1 MIEFGK
7 RKENLNNMFNMY
19 NRRYTGSKYKLMEW
33 IRNLI
38 INNCTGDTFFDV
50 FAGTGVVTEY
60 LLKDFK
66 NFIVNDFLYSNEV
79 IYKGFLLQEEYDMN
93 KLIKITQNYNNKN
106 REKLEENYVSEN
118 FGDKYFNRDDAK
130 IIGKIREDLEENIF
144 NKKINDKEYFILLSS
159 LLFSMDKVAN
169 TCGHYDAYRK
179 IEKIDSR
186 FKYELII
193 PKQLDKNQKI
203 EIYREDSNK
212 LAKEIKAD
220 IAFIDPP
227 YNSRQYSR
235 FYHVLEN
242 ITKWE
247 KPELYGTA
255 LKPKEEN
262 MSEYC
267 KTSAPEVFKDLID
280 TLNVNYIVVTYNNT
294 YNSKSSSSKNKI
306 TLEEIKTMLEEKGET
321 KVFDKPYK
329 FFNAGKTEL
338 KNHKEYVFIT
348 KVEK

>member
-1 MIEFGK
+1 
-7 RKENLNNMFNMY
+7 MFNMY
-19 NRRYTGSKYKLMEW
+19 NRRYTGSKYRLMGW
-33 IRNLI
+33 IRMLI
-38 INNCTGDTFFDV
+38 INNCDGETFFDV

-60 LLKDFK
+60 LINDYEKY
-66 NFIVNDFLYSNEV
+66 IINDFLYSNEV
-79 IYKGFLLQEEYDMN
+79 IYKGFLLQENYDMD
-93 KLIKITQNYNNKN
+93 KLIKIVEKYNRINKI
-106 REKLEENYVSEN
+106 KLKDNYVSIN
-118 FGDKYFNRDDAK
+118 FGDKYFNKEDAK
-130 IIGKIREDLEENIF
+130 LIGEIRQDLETSFFQGEVNQ
-144 NKKINDKEYFILLSS
+144 KEYYMLLSS
-159 LLFSMDKVAN
+159 LLFSVDKVAN

-179 IEKIDSR
+179 IDKIESKFR
-186 FKYELII
+186 YELIL
-193 PKQLDKNQKI
+193 PKQLNEKQKV

-212 LAKEIKAD
+212 LAKKIKAD

-247 KPELYGTA
+247 KPKLYGTA

-267 KTSAPEVFKDLID
+267 KTSALNAFKDLID
-280 TLNVNYIVVTYNNT
+280 NLNVRYVVVTYNNT

-306 TLEEIKTMLEEKGET
+306 TLEEIKSVLDEKGET
-321 KVFDKPYK
+321 KIFAKPYK

>member
-1 MIEFGK
+1 
-7 RKENLNNMFNMY
+7 MFNMY
-19 NRRYTGSKYKLMEW
+19 NRRYTGNKYKLMEW
-33 IRNLI
+33 IKTLI
-38 INNCTGDTFFDV
+38 TQNCKGKTFFDV

-60 LLKDFK
+60 MIDDYEKY
-66 NFIVNDFLYSNEV
+66 IINDFLYSNEV
-79 IYKGFLLQEEYDMN
+79 IYKGFLLQEDYDMD
-93 KLIKITQNYNNKN
+93 KLIKIVEIYNKIN
-106 REKLEENYVSEN
+106 RKRLKDNYVSIN
-118 FGDKYFNRDDAK
+118 FGDKYFNKYDAK
-130 IIGKIREDLEENIF
+130 LIGKIREELETSIS
-144 NKKINDKEYFILLSS
+144 KKEINSKEYYILLSS
-159 LLFSMDKVAN
+159 LLFSIDKIAN

-179 IEKIDSR
+179 IDNIESK
-186 FKYELII
+186 FKYELIL
-193 PKQLDKNQKI
+193 PKKLDKKQKI

-212 LAKEIKAD
+212 LAKKVKAD

-235 FYHVLEN
+235 FYHILEN

-267 KTSAPEVFKDLID
+267 KTSAQKAFKDLID
-280 TLNVNYIVVTYNNT
+280 SLNVKYVVVTYNNT

-306 TLEEIKTMLEEKGET
+306 TLEEIKSILNEKGET
-321 KVFDKPYK
+321 KVFEKPYK
-329 FFNAGKTEL
+329 FFNAGKTQL

>member
-1 MIEFGK
+1 
-7 RKENLNNMFNMY
+7 MFNMY

-33 IRNLI
+33 IRTLI
-38 INNCTGDTFFDV
+38 LDNCEGKTFFDV

-60 LLKDFK
+60 MINDYEKYT
-66 NFIVNDFLYSNEV
+66 INDFLYSNEV
-79 IYKGFLLQEEYDMN
+79 IYKGFLLQENYDMD
-93 KLIKITQNYNNKN
+93 KLIKIIETYNKTNKT
-106 REKLEENYVSEN
+106 KLKDNYVSIN
-118 FGDKYFNRDDAK
+118 FGDKYFNKYDAK
-130 IIGKIREDLEENIF
+130 LIGKIREELETSIS
-144 NKKINDKEYFILLSS
+144 KKEINSKEYYILLSS
-159 LLFSMDKVAN
+159 LLFSIDKIAN

-179 IEKIDSR
+179 INNIESK
-186 FKYELII
+186 FKYELIL
-193 PKQLDKNQKI
+193 PKQLNEKQKI
-203 EIYREDSNK
+203 EIYREDSNS
-212 LAKEIKAD
+212 LAKKIKAD

-267 KTSAPEVFKDLID
+267 KTSAPNAFKDLID
-280 TLNVNYIVVTYNNT
+280 NLNVKYVVVTYNNT

-306 TLEEIKTMLEEKGET
+306 TLEEIKSILDEKGET

-348 KVEK
+348 KVKK

>member
-1 MIEFGK
+1 
-7 RKENLNNMFNMY
+7 MFNMY

-33 IRNLI
+33 IRELI
-38 INNCTGDTFFDV
+38 KDNCEGKTFFDV

-60 LLKDFK
+60 LINDYEK
-66 NFIVNDFLYSNEV
+66 FIINDFLYSNEV
-79 IYKGFLLQEEYDMN
+79 IYKGFLLQENYDMDKLANIVELYN
-93 KLIKITQNYNNKN
+93 KKDRT
-106 REKLEENYVSEN
+106 KLKDNYVSIN
-118 FGDKYFNRDDAK
+118 FGNKYFNDSDAK
-130 IIGKIREDLEENIF
+130 LIGKIREDLG
-144 NKKINDKEYFILLSS
+144 NKISKKEINNKEYYILLSP
-159 LLFSMDKVAN
+159 LLFSIDKIAN

-179 IEKIDSR
+179 IDNIESK
-186 FKYELII
+186 FKYELIL
-193 PKQLDKNQKI
+193 PKKLNKKQKI
-203 EIYREDSNK
+203 EIFREDSNK
-212 LAKEIKAD
+212 LAKKVKAD

-267 KTSAPEVFKDLID
+267 KTSAPTIFKDLID
-280 TLNVNYIVVTYNNT
+280 NLNVKYIVVTYNNT

-306 TLEEIKTMLEEKGET
+306 TLEEIKEILEEKGKT

-329 FFNAGKTEL
+329 FFNAGKTDL

>member
-1 MIEFGK
+1 
-7 RKENLNNMFNMY
+7 MFNMY

-33 IRNLI
+33 IKTLI
-38 INNCTGDTFFDV
+38 TDNCKGKTFFDV

-60 LLKDFK
+60 MINDYEKY
-66 NFIVNDFLYSNEV
+66 IINDFLYSNEV
-79 IYKGFLLQEEYDMN
+79 IYKGFLLQEDYDMD
-93 KLIKITQNYNNKN
+93 KLIKIVEIYNKTNKS
-106 REKLEENYVSEN
+106 KLKDNYVSNN
-118 FGDKYFNRDDAK
+118 FGGKYFNKDDAK
-130 IIGKIREDLEENIF
+130 LIGKIREDLETNSSR
-144 NKKINDKEYFILLSS
+144 NKINNKEYYILLSS
-159 LLFSMDKVAN
+159 LLFSMDKIAN

-179 IEKIDSR
+179 IDNIESK
-186 FKYELII
+186 FKYELIL
-193 PKQLDKNQKI
+193 PKQLKEKQKI
-203 EIYREDSNK
+203 EIYREDSNS
-212 LAKEIKAD
+212 LAKKIKAD

-247 KPELYGTA
+247 KPKLYGAA

-267 KTSAPEVFKDLID
+267 KTSAPKAFKDLID
-280 TLNVNYIVVTYNNT
+280 SLNVKYVVVTYNNT

-306 TLEEIKTMLEEKGET
+306 TLEEIKSILDEKGET

>member
-1 MIEFGK
+1 MY
-7 RKENLNNMFNMY
+7 NMY

-33 IRNLI
+33 IRTLI
-38 INNCTGDTFFDV
+38 VDNCEGKIFFDV

-60 LLKDFK
+60 MINDYEKY
-66 NFIVNDFLYSNEV
+66 IINDFLYSNEV
-79 IYKGFLLQEEYDMN
+79 IYKGFLLQENYDMD
-93 KLIKITQNYNNKN
+93 KLIKIVGKYNKTNKT
-106 REKLEENYVSEN
+106 KLKDNYVSTN
-118 FGDKYFNRDDAK
+118 FGDKYFNKDDAK
-130 IIGKIREDLEENIF
+130 LIGKIREELEISIS
-144 NKKINDKEYFILLSS
+144 KKEISSKEYYILLSS
-159 LLFSMDKVAN
+159 LLYSIDKIAN
-169 TCGHYDAYRK
+169 TCGHYNAYRK
-179 IEKIDSR
+179 IDNIESK
-186 FKYELII
+186 FKYELIL
-193 PKQLDKNQKI
+193 PKKLDKKQKI
-203 EIYREDSNK
+203 EIYREDSNV

-267 KTSAPEVFKDLID
+267 KTSAPKAFKDLID
-280 TLNVNYIVVTYNNT
+280 NLNVKYIVVTYNNT

-306 TLEEIKTMLEEKGET
+306 TLEEIKTILDEKGKT

>member
-1 MIEFGK
+1 MY
-7 RKENLNNMFNMY
+7 NMY

-33 IRNLI
+33 IRTLI
-38 INNCTGDTFFDV
+38 VDNCEGKIFFDV

-60 LLKDFK
+60 MINDYEKY
-66 NFIVNDFLYSNEV
+66 IINDFLYSNEV
-79 IYKGFLLQEEYDMN
+79 IYKGFLLQENYDMD
-93 KLIKITQNYNNKN
+93 KLIKIVGKYNKTNKT
-106 REKLEENYVSEN
+106 KLKDNYVSTN
-118 FGDKYFNRDDAK
+118 FGDKYFNKDDAK
-130 IIGKIREDLEENIF
+130 LIGKIREELEISIS
-144 NKKINDKEYFILLSS
+144 KKEISSKEYYILLSS
-159 LLFSMDKVAN
+159 LLYSIDKIAN

-179 IEKIDSR
+179 IDNIESK
-186 FKYELII
+186 FKYELIL
-193 PKQLDKNQKI
+193 PKKLDKKQKI
-203 EIYREDSNK
+203 EIYREDSNV
-212 LAKEIKAD
+212 LAKKIKAD

-267 KTSAPEVFKDLID
+267 KTSAPKAFKDLID
-280 TLNVNYIVVTYNNT
+280 NLNVKYIVVTYNNT

-306 TLEEIKTMLEEKGET
+306 TLEEIKTILDEKGKT

>member
-1 MIEFGK
+1 
-7 RKENLNNMFNMY
+7 MFNMY

-33 IRNLI
+33 IRTLI
-38 INNCTGDTFFDV
+38 TDNCEGKTFFDV

-60 LLKDFK
+60 MINDYEKY
-66 NFIVNDFLYSNEV
+66 IINDFLYSNEV
-79 IYKGFLLQEEYDMN
+79 IYKGFLLQESYDMD
-93 KLIKITQNYNNKN
+93 KLIKIVETYNKTNKT
-106 REKLEENYVSEN
+106 KLKDNYVSIN
-118 FGDKYFNRDDAK
+118 FGDKYFNKDDAK
-130 IIGKIREDLEENIF
+130 LTGKIRGELETSIS
-144 NKKINDKEYFILLSS
+144 KKEINSKEYYILLSS
-159 LLFSMDKVAN
+159 LLFSIDKIAN

-179 IEKIDSR
+179 IDKIESK
-186 FKYELII
+186 FKYELIL
-193 PKQLDKNQKI
+193 PKKLDKKQKI
-203 EIYREDSNK
+203 EIYREDSNILVK
-212 LAKEIKAD
+212 KIKAD
-220 IAFIDPP
+220 IAFVDPP

-267 KTSAPEVFKDLID
+267 KTSAQKAFKDLID
-280 TLNVNYIVVTYNNT
+280 NLNVKYIVVTYNNT

-306 TLEEIKTMLEEKGET
+306 TLEEIKKILDDKGKT

>member
-1 MIEFGK
+1 
-7 RKENLNNMFNMY
+7 MFNMY

-33 IRNLI
+33 IRSLI
-38 INNCTGDTFFDV
+38 KDNCEGKIFFDV

-60 LLKDFK
+60 LINDYEK
-66 NFIVNDFLYSNEV
+66 FIINDFLYSNEV
-79 IYKGFLLQEEYDMN
+79 IYKGFLLQENYDMDKLVNIVEIYNKKDRN
-93 KLIKITQNYNNKN
+93 KLKD
-106 REKLEENYVSEN
+106 NYVSIN
-118 FGDKYFNRDDAK
+118 FGNKYFNIDDAK
-130 IIGKIREDLEENIF
+130 LIGKIREDLE
-144 NKKINDKEYFILLSS
+144 NKISKKEINYKEYYILLSS
-159 LLFSMDKVAN
+159 LLFSIDRIAN

-179 IEKIDSR
+179 IDNIKSK
-186 FKYELII
+186 FKYELIL
-193 PKQLDKNQKI
+193 PKKLDKKQKL
-203 EIYREDSNK
+203 EIFREDSNK
-212 LAKEIKAD
+212 LAKKVKAD

-267 KTSAPEVFKDLID
+267 KTSAPKIFKDLID
-280 TLNVNYIVVTYNNT
+280 NLNVEYIVVTYNNT

-306 TLEEIKTMLEEKGET
+306 TLEEIKEILEEKGKT

-329 FFNAGKTEL
+329 FFNAGKTDL

-348 KVEK
+348 KVGKQ

>member
-1 MIEFGK
+1 
-7 RKENLNNMFNMY
+7 MFNMY

-33 IRNLI
+33 IRTLI
-38 INNCTGDTFFDV
+38 VDNCEGEIFFDV

-60 LLKDFK
+60 MINDYEKY
-66 NFIVNDFLYSNEV
+66 IINDFLYSNEV
-79 IYKGFLLQEEYDMN
+79 IYKGFLLQENYNMD
-93 KLIKITQNYNNKN
+93 KLIKIVEKYNKTNKT
-106 REKLEENYVSEN
+106 KLKDNYVSTN
-118 FGDKYFNRDDAK
+118 FGDKYFNKDDAK
-130 IIGKIREDLEENIF
+130 LIGKIREELEISIS
-144 NKKINDKEYFILLSS
+144 KKEISSKEYYILLSS
-159 LLFSMDKVAN
+159 LLYSIDKIAN

-179 IEKIDSR
+179 IDNIESK
-186 FKYELII
+186 FKYELIL
-193 PKQLDKNQKI
+193 PKKLNQKQKI
-203 EIYREDSNK
+203 EIYREDSNV

-220 IAFIDPP
+220 VAFIDPP

-267 KTSAPEVFKDLID
+267 KTSAPKAFKDLID
-280 TLNVNYIVVTYNNT
+280 NLNVKYIVVTYNNT

-306 TLEEIKTMLEEKGET
+306 TLEEIKTILDEKGKT

>member
-1 MIEFGK
+1 MY
-7 RKENLNNMFNMY
+7 NMY

-33 IRNLI
+33 IRTLI
-38 INNCTGDTFFDV
+38 VDNCEGKIFFDV

-60 LLKDFK
+60 MINDYEKY
-66 NFIVNDFLYSNEV
+66 IINDFLYSNEV
-79 IYKGFLLQEEYDMN
+79 IYKGFLLQENYDMD
-93 KLIKITQNYNNKN
+93 KLIKIVGKYNKTNKT
-106 REKLEENYVSEN
+106 KLKDNYVSTN
-118 FGDKYFNRDDAK
+118 FGDKYFNKDDAK
-130 IIGKIREDLEENIF
+130 LIGKIREELEISIS
-144 NKKINDKEYFILLSS
+144 KKEISSKEYYILLSS
-159 LLFSMDKVAN
+159 LLYSIDKIAN

-179 IEKIDSR
+179 IDNIESK
-186 FKYELII
+186 FKYELIL
-193 PKQLDKNQKI
+193 PKKLDKKQKI
-203 EIYREDSNK
+203 EIYREDSNV

-255 LKPKEEN
+255 LKPKAEN

-267 KTSAPEVFKDLID
+267 KTSAPKAFKDLID
-280 TLNVNYIVVTYNNT
+280 NLNVKYIVVTYNNT

-306 TLEEIKTMLEEKGET
+306 TLEEIKTILDEKGKT

>member
-1 MIEFGK
+1 
-7 RKENLNNMFNMY
+7 MFNMY

-33 IRNLI
+33 IRELI
-38 INNCTGDTFFDV
+38 MENCKGKSFFDV

-60 LLKDFK
+60 LINDFEK
-66 NFIVNDFLYSNEV
+66 FIINDFLYSNEV
-79 IYKGFLLQEEYDMN
+79 IYKGFLLQENYDMN
-93 KLIKITQNYNNKN
+93 KLVNIVEIYNKKDRNKL
-106 REKLEENYVSEN
+106 KDNYVSIN
-118 FGDKYFNRDDAK
+118 FGNKYFNIDDAK
-130 IIGKIREDLEENIF
+130 LIGKIRDDLE
-144 NKKINDKEYFILLSS
+144 NKISKKEINYKEYYILLSS
-159 LLFSMDKVAN
+159 LLFSIDRIAN

-179 IEKIDSR
+179 IDNIESK
-186 FKYELII
+186 FKYELIL
-193 PKQLDKNQKI
+193 PKKLDKKQKI
-203 EIYREDSNK
+203 EIFREDSNK
-212 LAKEIKAD
+212 LAKKVKAD

-267 KTSAPEVFKDLID
+267 KTSAPKIFKDLID
-280 TLNVNYIVVTYNNT
+280 NLNVEYIVVTYNNT

-306 TLEEIKTMLEEKGET
+306 TLEEIKEILEEKGKT

-329 FFNAGKTEL
+329 FFNAGKTDL

-348 KVEK
+348 KVGKQ

>member
-1 MIEFGK
+1 
-7 RKENLNNMFNMY
+7 MFNMY

-33 IRNLI
+33 IRELI
-38 INNCTGDTFFDV
+38 KDNCEGKTFFDV

-60 LLKDFK
+60 LINDYEK
-66 NFIVNDFLYSNEV
+66 FIINDFLYSNEV
-79 IYKGFLLQEEYDMN
+79 IYKGFLLQENYDMDKLANIVELYN
-93 KLIKITQNYNNKN
+93 KKDRT
-106 REKLEENYVSEN
+106 KLKDNYVSIN
-118 FGDKYFNRDDAK
+118 FGNKYFNDSDAK
-130 IIGKIREDLEENIF
+130 LIGKIREDLG
-144 NKKINDKEYFILLSS
+144 NKISKKEINNKEYYILLSS
-159 LLFSMDKVAN
+159 LLFSIDKIAN

-179 IEKIDSR
+179 IDNIESK
-186 FKYELII
+186 FKYELIL
-193 PKQLDKNQKI
+193 PKKLNKKQKI
-203 EIYREDSNK
+203 EIFREDSNK
-212 LAKEIKAD
+212 LAKKVKAD

-267 KTSAPEVFKDLID
+267 KTSAPTIFKDLID
-280 TLNVNYIVVTYNNT
+280 NLNVKYIVVTYNNT

-306 TLEEIKTMLEEKGET
+306 TLEEIKEILEEKGKT

-329 FFNAGKTEL
+329 FFNAGKTDL

>member
-1 MIEFGK
+1 
-7 RKENLNNMFNMY
+7 MFNMY

-33 IRNLI
+33 IRTLI
-38 INNCTGDTFFDV
+38 VDNCEGKIFFDV

-60 LLKDFK
+60 MINDYEKY
-66 NFIVNDFLYSNEV
+66 IINDFLYSNEV
-79 IYKGFLLQEEYDMN
+79 IYKGFLLQENYDMD
-93 KLIKITQNYNNKN
+93 KLIKIVEKYNKTNKT
-106 REKLEENYVSEN
+106 KLKDNYVSTN
-118 FGDKYFNRDDAK
+118 FGDKYFNKDDAK
-130 IIGKIREDLEENIF
+130 LIGKIREELEISIS
-144 NKKINDKEYFILLSS
+144 KKEISSKEYYILLSS
-159 LLFSMDKVAN
+159 LLYSIDKIAN

-179 IEKIDSR
+179 IDNIESK
-186 FKYELII
+186 FKYELIL
-193 PKQLDKNQKI
+193 PKKLDKKQKI
-203 EIYREDSNK
+203 EIYREDSNV

-220 IAFIDPP
+220 VAFIDPP

-267 KTSAPEVFKDLID
+267 KTSAPKAFKDLID
-280 TLNVNYIVVTYNNT
+280 NLNVKYIVVTYNNT

-306 TLEEIKTMLEEKGET
+306 TLEEIKTILDEKGKT
-321 KVFDKPYK
+321 KVF
-329 FFNAGKTEL
+329 EL
-338 KNHKEYVFIT
+338 IWMT
-348 KVEK
+348 

>member
-1 MIEFGK
+1 
-7 RKENLNNMFNMY
+7 MFNMY

-33 IRNLI
+33 IRELI
-38 INNCTGDTFFDV
+38 KDNCEGKTFFDV

-60 LLKDFK
+60 LINDYEK
-66 NFIVNDFLYSNEV
+66 FIINDFLYSNEV
-79 IYKGFLLQEEYDMN
+79 IYKGFLLQENYDMDKLTNIVEIYN
-93 KLIKITQNYNNKN
+93 KKD
-106 REKLEENYVSEN
+106 RRKLKDNYVSIN
-118 FGDKYFNRDDAK
+118 FGNKYFNANDAK
-130 IIGKIREDLEENIF
+130 LIGKIREDLETKIS
-144 NKKINDKEYFILLSS
+144 KKQINYKEYYILLSS
-159 LLFSMDKVAN
+159 LLFSIDKIDN
-169 TCGHYDAYRK
+169 TVGHYDAYRK
-179 IEKIDSR
+179 KQKIESK
-186 FKYELII
+186 FKYELIL
-193 PKQLDKNQKI
+193 PKKLDKNQKI
-203 EIYREDSNK
+203 EIYRDDSNK
-212 LAKEIKAD
+212 LAKRVKAD

-267 KTSAPEVFKDLID
+267 KTSAPKIFKDLID
-280 TLNVNYIVVTYNNT
+280 NINAKYIVVTYNNT

-306 TLEEIKTMLEEKGET
+306 TLEEIKKILEKKGKT

-329 FFNAGKTEL
+329 FFNAGKTDL

>member
-1 MIEFGK
+1 
-7 RKENLNNMFNMY
+7 MFNMY

-33 IRNLI
+33 IRELI
-38 INNCTGDTFFDV
+38 KDNCEGKTFFDV

-60 LLKDFK
+60 LINDYEK
-66 NFIVNDFLYSNEV
+66 FIINDFLYSNEV
-79 IYKGFLLQEEYDMN
+79 IYKGFLLQENYDMDKLTNIVEIYN
-93 KLIKITQNYNNKN
+93 KKD
-106 REKLEENYVSEN
+106 RRKLKDNYVSIN
-118 FGDKYFNRDDAK
+118 FGNKYFNANDAK
-130 IIGKIREDLEENIF
+130 LIGKIREDLETKIS
-144 NKKINDKEYFILLSS
+144 KKQINYKEYYILLSS
-159 LLFSMDKVAN
+159 LLFSIDKIAN

-179 IEKIDSR
+179 IDNIESK
-186 FKYELII
+186 FKYELIL
-193 PKQLDKNQKI
+193 PKKLDKKQKI
-203 EIYREDSNK
+203 EIYRDDSNK
-212 LAKEIKAD
+212 LAKRVKAD

-267 KTSAPEVFKDLID
+267 KTSAPKVFKDLID
-280 TLNVNYIVVTYNNT
+280 NINAKYIVVTYNNT

-306 TLEEIKTMLEEKGET
+306 TLEEIKEILEEKGKT

-329 FFNAGKTEL
+329 FFNAGKTDL

>member
-1 MIEFGK
+1 
-7 RKENLNNMFNMY
+7 MFNMY

-33 IRNLI
+33 IRELI
-38 INNCTGDTFFDV
+38 KDNCEGNTFFDV

-60 LLKDFK
+60 LINDYEK
-66 NFIVNDFLYSNEV
+66 FIINDFLYSNEV
-79 IYKGFLLQEEYDMN
+79 IYKGFLLQENYDMDKLTNIVEIYN
-93 KLIKITQNYNNKN
+93 KKDRT
-106 REKLEENYVSEN
+106 KLKDNYVSIN
-118 FGDKYFNRDDAK
+118 FGNKYFNVDDAK
-130 IIGKIREDLEENIF
+130 LIGKIREDLE
-144 NKKINDKEYFILLSS
+144 NKISKKEINNKEYYILLSS
-159 LLFSMDKVAN
+159 LLFSIDKIAN

-179 IEKIDSR
+179 IDKIESK
-186 FKYELII
+186 FKYELIL
-193 PKQLDKNQKI
+193 PKKLDKKQKI
-203 EIYREDSNK
+203 EIFREDSNK
-212 LAKEIKAD
+212 LSKKVKAD

-267 KTSAPEVFKDLID
+267 KTSAPKIFKDLID
-280 TLNVNYIVVTYNNT
+280 NLNVKYIVVTYNNT

-306 TLEEIKTMLEEKGET
+306 TLEEIKEILEEKGKT

-329 FFNAGKTEL
+329 FFNAGKTDL

>member
-1 MIEFGK
+1 
-7 RKENLNNMFNMY
+7 MFNMY
-19 NRRYTGSKYKLMEW
+19 NRRYTGSKYKLMKW
-33 IRNLI
+33 IRELI
-38 INNCTGDTFFDV
+38 KDNCKGKTFFDV

-60 LLKDFK
+60 LINDYEK
-66 NFIVNDFLYSNEV
+66 FIINDFLYSNEV
-79 IYKGFLLQEEYDMN
+79 IYKGFLLQEKYEIDKLKKILEIYN
-93 KLIKITQNYNNKN
+93 KKDRTKLKDNYISI
-106 REKLEENYVSEN
+106 NYGN
-118 FGDKYFNRDDAK
+118 KYFNNDDAK
-130 IIGKIREDLEENIF
+130 LIGKIREDLE
-144 NKKINDKEYFILLSS
+144 NKISKKEINDKEYYILLSS
-159 LLFSMDKVAN
+159 LLFSIDKIAN

-179 IEKIDSR
+179 IDIIESK
-186 FKYELII
+186 FKYELIL
-193 PKQLDKNQKI
+193 PKELDKKQKI
-203 EIYREDSNK
+203 EIYRDDSNK
-212 LAKEIKAD
+212 LVKKVKAD

-267 KTSAPEVFKDLID
+267 KTSAPKIFKDLID
-280 TLNVNYIVVTYNNT
+280 NLNVKYIVVTYNNT

-306 TLEEIKTMLEEKGET
+306 TLEEIKEILEKKGKT
-321 KVFDKPYK
+321 KVFDRPYK

>member
-1 MIEFGK
+1 
-7 RKENLNNMFNMY
+7 MFNMY
-19 NRRYTGSKYKLMEW
+19 NRRYTGSKYRLMEW
-33 IRNLI
+33 IRSLI
-38 INNCTGDTFFDV
+38 IDNCNGKTFFDV

-60 LLKDFK
+60 MINDYQKY
-66 NFIVNDFLYSNEV
+66 IINDFLYSNEV
-79 IYKGFLLQEEYDMN
+79 IYKGFLLQENYDID
-93 KLIKITQNYNNKN
+93 KIIKIVETFNNIN
-106 REKLEENYVSEN
+106 RADLGDNYVSVN
-118 FGDKYFNRDDAK
+118 FGDKYFNKDDAK
-130 IIGKIREDLEENIF
+130 LIGKIREELESDIKKNI
-144 NKKINDKEYFILLSS
+144 INSKEYYILLSS
-159 LLFSMDKVAN
+159 LLFSIDKIAN

-179 IEKIDSR
+179 IDNIDSK
-186 FKYELII
+186 FKYELIL
-193 PKQLDKNQKI
+193 PKKLKKNQKV
-203 EIYREDSNK
+203 EIYREDSNI
-212 LAKEIKAD
+212 LAKKIKAD

-267 KTSAPEVFKDLID
+267 KSSAPKIFKDLIEN
-280 TLNVNYIVVTYNNT
+280 LNVKYIVVTYNNT

-306 TLEEIKTMLEEKGET
+306 TLKEIKDILDEKGDT

>member
-1 MIEFGK
+1 
-7 RKENLNNMFNMY
+7 MFNMY
-19 NRRYTGSKYKLMEW
+19 NRRYTGSKYRLMEW
-33 IRNLI
+33 IRELI
-38 INNCTGDTFFDV
+38 KDNCEGKTFFDV

-60 LLKDFK
+60 LINDYEK
-66 NFIVNDFLYSNEV
+66 FIINDFLYSNEV
-79 IYKGFLLQEEYDMN
+79 IYKGFLLQENYDLDKLTKILELYN
-93 KLIKITQNYNNKN
+93 KMDRTKLKDNYI
-106 REKLEENYVSEN
+106 SIN
-118 FGDKYFNRDDAK
+118 FGNKYFNNDDAK
-130 IIGKIREDLEENIF
+130 LIGLIREDLE
-144 NKKINDKEYFILLSS
+144 NKISKKEINSKEYYILLSS
-159 LLFSMDKVAN
+159 LLFSTDKIAN

-179 IEKIDSR
+179 IDNIESR
-186 FKYELII
+186 FKYELIL
-193 PKQLDKNQKI
+193 PKKLDKKQKI
-203 EIYREDSNK
+203 EIHREDSNILVK
-212 LAKEIKAD
+212 KEKAD

-267 KTSAPEVFKDLID
+267 KTSAPKIFEDLID
-280 TLNVNYIVVTYNNT
+280 NLNVKYIVVTYNNT

-306 TLEEIKTMLEEKGET
+306 TLEEIKEILEKKGKT

-329 FFNAGKTEL
+329 FFNAGKTDL

>member
-1 MIEFGK
+1 
-7 RKENLNNMFNMY
+7 MY

-33 IRNLI
+33 IKTLI
-38 INNCTGDTFFDV
+38 TDNCKGKTFFDV

-60 LLKDFK
+60 MINDYEKY
-66 NFIVNDFLYSNEV
+66 IINDFLYSNEV
-79 IYKGFLLQEEYDMN
+79 IYKGFLLQEDYDMD
-93 KLIKITQNYNNKN
+93 KLIKIVEIYNKTNKS
-106 REKLEENYVSEN
+106 KLKDNYVSNN
-118 FGDKYFNRDDAK
+118 FGGKYFNKDDAK
-130 IIGKIREDLEENIF
+130 LIGKIREDLETNSSR
-144 NKKINDKEYFILLSS
+144 NKINNKEYYILLSS
-159 LLFSMDKVAN
+159 LLFSMDKIAN

-179 IEKIDSR
+179 VDNIESK
-186 FKYELII
+186 FKYELIL
-193 PKQLDKNQKI
+193 PKQLKEKQKI
-203 EIYREDSNK
+203 EIYREDSNS
-212 LAKEIKAD
+212 LAKKIKAD

-235 FYHVLEN
+235 FYHILEN

-247 KPELYGTA
+247 KPKLYGAA

-267 KTSAPEVFKDLID
+267 KTSAPKAFKDLID
-280 TLNVNYIVVTYNNT
+280 SLNVKYVVVTYNNT

-306 TLEEIKTMLEEKGET
+306 TLEEIKSILDEKGET